1 MKLVCLDEAECLAP
15 ICALVLAA
23 GAYAEHAK
31 TRSCSGSR
39 RGQITSVAA
48 LCHLCHLCPLK
59 FLLVRPKQNSPGNQA
74 HWHSSQKGNSQIATG
89 CALPG
94 CVRHGWLPS
103 FPLALCILED
113 LLTVGNCSS
122 QVPNIADVGRWLQV
136 EPRDV
141 KVFGME
147 FRPVPLSI
155 HVQSF
160 RSAKNEF
167 IFQESLN
174 RELASVIRQ
183 FSEGKA
189 TLVFCATKRA
199 CETAAKHLQ
208 GETSLKPTDARM
220 RALLV
225 GKASS
230 LSDPS
235 LQSLLPDGLAFHHA
249 GLNATD
255 RHVVES
261 LFLQSAVQVLF
272 CTQTLAL
279 GVNLPARLVVV
290 KGTTAYKESGWE
302 EFDEL
307 EMLQIMGRA
316 GRPQFDKQGTAVIMA
331 EHGLASRWQQILKG
345 QPLESH
351 LPARLTEALLSEVV
365 ARTTPNLNAM
375 FTWLRSTF
383 LAVRAAGDPQRYAE
397 SCPLSSGNG
406 FVHPLLSFDGPDDVQ
421 FLQSLSQVEVDK
433 MVGARLITCEAGSLQ
448 LQATPLGEIASR
460 HSVRFETLCWLQKQP
475 APSDVKER
483 LCK

>member
-1 MKLVCLDEAECLAP
+1 MLNMP
-15 ICALVLAA
+15 
-23 GAYAEHAK
+23 
-31 TRSCSGSR
+31 R
-39 RGQITSVAA
+39 RGAVLEAVVARLRA
-48 LCHLCHLCPLK
+48 
-59 FLLVRPKQNSPGNQA
+59 PKQNSPGNQA
-74 HWHSSQKGNSQIATG
+74 VRFLAVSAT
-89 CALPG
+89 
-94 CVRHGWLPS
+94 
-103 FPLALCILED
+103 
-113 LLTVGNCSS
+113 
-122 QVPNIADVGRWLQV
+122 VPNIADVGRWLQV

-261 LFLQSAVQVLF
+261 LFLQAAVQVLF

-406 FVHPLLSFDGPDDVQ
+406 FVHPLLAFDGPDDVQ

-475 APSDVKER
+475 APSDVKEPAGAPCTSIGLR
-483 LCK
+483 RVSASAG